1 MSERLLERKRQE
13 EKSLSYGSPRAR
25 PQVKL
30 PLNAFQIPDLARI
43 EVPRGEWLER
53 RLCDFGTAL
62 DSAVLRATQ
71 IAVDAMMMPAPED
84 LPALRDSAE
93 PLLDARLLSEP
104 WRFFAFE
111 ETPAVLGET
120 AEPHR
125 SLAGGRVVRRALRIA
140 YRSFQA
146 NGDGAAKP
154 DRILFEHWM
163 HDADPPRG
171 TVVAVHGYRMGRP
184 RIDAMQLMVRQWFRR
199 GLDVALVTLPHHGA
213 RTPAG
218 ARFSG
223 EAFAVPHV
231 ARLAEAVRQ
240 AIYEL
245 RVLALWLRGRGTGP
259 VGFLGQSLGG
269 YLVALLAGLY
279 HDLDFAI
286 PMVPPACMGDLAWRF
301 LRRSRYYRNGAAPGI
316 TRQELRA
323 AFRVHSPL
331 AHPLR
336 MPRERVL
343 LVAGLGDRIVPPEHP
358 GALWRHW
365 GEPAI
370 HWFHGGHL
378 ARFGRAGIIDAV
390 VRHLER
396 IGIL

>member
-1 MSERLLERKRQE
+1 MPPAPTHS
-13 EKSLSYGSPRAR
+13 
-25 PQVKL
+25 QVKL
-30 PLNAFQIPDLARI
+30 PLNAFQIPDLSSI
-43 EVPRGEWLER
+43 EEPRGEWFQR

-71 IAVDAMMMPAPED
+71 VAVDAMVMPRPDRLPE
-84 LPALRDSAE
+84 LRASAE
-93 PLLDARLLSEP
+93 PLLDSQLLSEP

-111 ETPAVLGET
+111 EAPEALEATVERR
-120 AEPHR
+120 R
-125 SLAGGRVVRRALRIA
+125 SMAGGRVVRRTLTTG
-140 YRSFQA
+140 YQTYGA
-146 NGDGAAKP
+146 NGNGGANGGPNGKA
-154 DRILFEHWM
+154 DRILLEHWM
-163 HDADPPRG
+163 HRADPPRG
-171 TVVAVHGYRMGRP
+171 TLVAVHGYRMGRP
-184 RIDAMQLMVRQWFRR
+184 RIDAVQLMAREWFRR

-213 RTPAG
+213 RTPEG

-240 AIYEL
+240 AVYEL
-245 RVLALWLRGRGTGP
+245 RLLALWLREREAGP

-279 HDLDFAI
+279 DDLDFVI

-301 LRRSRYYRNGAAPGI
+301 LRRSRHYRDGLPPEFS
-316 TRQELRA
+316 RQEMRV
-323 AFRVHSPL
+323 AFRIHSPL

-336 MPRERVL
+336 APRESVL
-343 LVAGLGDRIVPPEHP
+343 LVAGLGDRIVPPEHA

-370 HWFHGGHL
+370 HWFHGGHI

-390 VRHLER
+390 EDHLER